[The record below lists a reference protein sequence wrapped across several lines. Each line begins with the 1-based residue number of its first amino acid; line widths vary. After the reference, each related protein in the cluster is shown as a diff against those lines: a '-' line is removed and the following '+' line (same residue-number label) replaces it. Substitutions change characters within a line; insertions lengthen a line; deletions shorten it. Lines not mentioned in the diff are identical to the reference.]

1 MLRMPA
7 NTPEPEQSVLLT
19 TFTAAAQPIRM
30 GTYLRAICKPIEHR
44 VEKGI
49 FMRSLRWLSPALLV
63 IASLVANAS
72 AQEGPHWQLN
82 LDDAEKL
89 AMQTNRLV
97 LIHFWAPWC
106 GPCKALET
114 NVFSQP
120 GVGAT
125 LESRFVPVR
134 INLDDHAYSATAR
147 LYEIQSIPTDVV
159 ITPSGRL
166 IAKIPCPQDPRLYVA
181 QLMRSADG
189 SPPTAVAG
197 AGAPPSAYAQAPT
210 ATFQPQP
217 VAPRADTSGLSM
229 YSNNNLAAYS
239 NRGASLPGPA
249 DGSSPVYSPAPAA
262 PNAAMSS
269 STVPAIPAPVA
280 PSTAQQPAAQ
290 QTISQSAPPAASPAR
305 PLGLDG
311 YCPVTLIERHHETPA
326 DSRCWVQGNPRFGV
340 VHRGTV
346 YLFVGPEEQKRF
358 LADPDRYSPALSG
371 NDPVLAFDQ
380 GRLQQGTRQF
390 GTFYRDRIF
399 LFTSAENLA
408 KFAQSRDV
416 AGHYADEV
424 RQAETSSRVTM
435 H

>member
-1 MLRMPA
+1 
-7 NTPEPEQSVLLT
+7 
-19 TFTAAAQPIRM
+19 
-30 GTYLRAICKPIEHR
+30 
-44 VEKGI
+44 
-49 FMRSLRWLSPALLV
+49 MRSLRWLSPALLV
-63 IASLVANAS
+63 VVSLVADAS

-106 GPCKALET
+106 GPCRALET

-120 GVGAT
+120 GVGAA
-125 LESRFVPVR
+125 LETRFVPVK
-134 INLDDHAYSATAR
+134 INLDDHVYSATAR

-159 ITPSGRL
+159 ITPSGRM
-166 IAKIPCPQDPRLYVA
+166 IAKIPCPQDPRQYVA
-181 QLMRSADG
+181 QLMRSA
-189 SPPTAVAG
+189 SATPPTAIAG
-197 AGAPPSAYAQAPT
+197 GPAPPSGYAQAAMAP
-210 ATFQPQP
+210 ATPPAGYQPQP
-217 VAPRADTSGLSM
+217 AAPSANTAGLSM
-229 YSNNNLAAYS
+229 YSNNNLANYS
-239 NRGASLPGPA
+239 NHGANLPGPSDSRPPA
-249 DGSSPVYSPAPAA
+249 FTPAPATA
-262 PNAAMSS
+262 VAQNSMPNSPPGA
-269 STVPAIPAPVA
+269 VPPNP
-280 PSTAQQPAAQ
+280 TPAAQ
-290 QTISQSAPPAASPAR
+290 VTAQRPATPSPSPSQYATQPALPAR
-305 PLGLDG
+305 PPLGLDG

-326 DSRCWVQGNPRFGV
+326 DARCWVQGNPRFGV

-358 LADPDRYSPALSG
+358 MADPDRYSPALSG
-371 NDPVLAFDQ
+371 NDPVLAFDH

-390 GTFYRDRIF
+390 GTFYGDRIF

-416 AGHYADEV
+416 AGRYADEV